1 MQQQKQIQ
9 ILDIILNYSQYS
21 KKPQVMIVVDRKP
34 EYVYTKTG
42 KQLIANDSGFYSKMY
57 IDGASPGQ
65 AFGGSKF
72 DIKLD
77 TGELFHCN
85 GQVWDGTPWPHMM
98 AGQPILETEP
108 TSSVGVATVDDL
120 EKCYVFCGSYAS
132 IAMIND
138 WLSKNEPSYDYYKY
152 DPKSTLQSLD
162 ERYSEYKGD
171 RVSVKRPRTPRP
183 APIENR
189 RKSDFDATVMSIA
202 TEHVHVEVSPEVTK
216 DEVQKAIAALRDLL
230 ATL

>member
-21 KKPQVMIVVDRKP
+21 KNPQVMIVVDRNP

-57 IDGASPGQ
+57 IDGPSPGD

-98 AGQPILETEP
+98 AGKPILETEP
-108 TSSVGVATVDDL
+108 TSSVGVATL
-120 EKCYVFCGSYAS
+120 ESLAKCYVFCGSYAS
-132 IAMIND
+132 TAMIND

-152 DPKSTLQSLD
+152 DPSSTLQWLD
-162 ERYSEYKGD
+162 ERYREYKGD
-171 RVSVKRPRTPRP
+171 RVSVKRARTLRKRGVTIRRDADGQCYWSASYEHQKKEILERT
-183 APIENR
+183 APGYKGR
-189 RKSDFDATVMSIA
+189 FHPDMVK
-202 TEHVHVEVSPEVTK
+202 K
-216 DEVQKAIAALRDLL
+216 
-230 ATL
+230 